1 MSVEIPGYKVL
12 RILGRGGMAKVYLAI
27 QEVFEREVA
36 LKVMS
41 KALAEDPN
49 FGQRFFREAK
59 IVSKLVHPNIVTVH
73 DVGMHDGYCYL
84 SMEYIDGQDLKHA
97 VHSMDLRQKIRAV
110 YDIAK
115 ALDYAGSKGYVHRDI
130 KPENIMFHTSD
141 GRAVLM
147 DFGIARAAES
157 DTQVTQAGTAIG
169 TPHYMSPEQ
178 AKGKAVDHRSD
189 IYSLGVVLFYIL
201 AGHVPFDAESAVAIG
216 IKHITEPIPLLPS
229 MYDALQPVV
238 DKMMSKDLAKRYQN
252 AKELMADL
260 DLIDLE
266 VLEHTVG
273 FANSTES
280 EHTTLQNMNRAGT
293 DHAEA
298 FEIEEDDFHEAP
310 AAYDAYVH
318 HEASEI
324 HDRAPVLPW
333 LIAGS
338 FVLAVV
344 GAFVHF
350 KNPELTQPLIDRV
363 TGAVPASESSVLISG
378 KSAEEIM
385 RHDLNNAA
393 GSEASVDNGDS
404 RVSSASQDD
413 APSLNDF
420 VPNDASKPLQE
431 PLAKGQIDRSSAKS
445 ANTMVATSS
454 VAGTPTAEELA
465 AQEQVDREK
474 EAALLASLKEKIIQ
488 LEDSYAGD
496 DIYLSQLVG
505 AYREAQKM
513 APSDAVIGERF
524 TQFKKK
530 EVDTLYSYAKK
541 NGSSPTLDKRVQ
553 QLKTLFPEIEE
564 NVFNEIIA
572 SGKQRKKVM
581 SLVLE
586 AQAYFKQNNLTK
598 PSGRNALDIYN
609 KVLSLDPENAE
620 AAQGKK
626 QISRKLSD
634 AAQAKYQANNLD
646 SALRSANKAL
656 SLDSKNTDAKKL
668 VKQINGI
675 LGKQKK
681 IATLLKK
688 ADQKI
693 RKGQLFTP
701 RGNGAFHDYQAVLK
715 ADPQNTTAREGLDR
729 VVDALSAKVW
739 QLVGDEEFIQ
749 AKEMMRAPVREF
761 GGNQRIK
768 SLSLALDEII
778 GEKILDLEPR
788 VEGMLIQ
795 GEPIES
801 LAERF
806 SEDFDAERSIYLGF
820 RYENFQTNTTVLQAV
835 LMDGTKRIQ
844 IAQVPVVV
852 NGAAGE
858 STFRID
864 RPVEGFPSGSYS
876 VEVRL
881 GRETLNSTLFRVK

>member
-1 MSVEIPGYKVL
+1 MSVEIPGYNIL

-189 IYSLGVVLFYIL
+189 IYSLGVVLFYSL

-229 MYDALQPVV
+229 MYDALQPIV
-238 DKMMSKDLAKRYQN
+238 DKMMSKDLSKRYQN

-260 DLIDLE
+260 DMIDIE

-273 FANSTES
+273 FASSVES
-280 EHTTLQNMNRAGT
+280 EHTTLQNMSRAGT
-293 DHAEA
+293 GQAES

-318 HEASEI
+318 HEVDEI
-324 HDRAPVLPW
+324 HDKTPILPW

-350 KNPELTQPLIDRV
+350 KNPGLTQPLVDRV
-363 TGAVPASESSVLISG
+363 VSAVPSSAPVISKPNDDSIRAGKAGSDASRVDEGAVV
-378 KSAEEIM
+378 SAEEADELQ
-385 RHDLNNAA
+385 RLTPDVASDL
-393 GSEASVDNGDS
+393 
-404 RVSSASQDD
+404 
-413 APSLNDF
+413 APAL
-420 VPNDASKPLQE
+420 PE
-431 PLAKGQIDRSSAKS
+431 PLAKGQIDRSSAPGADVGATKPKQS
-445 ANTMVATSS
+445 TVAT
-454 VAGTPTAEELA
+454 AEALA
-465 AQEQVDREK
+465 AQAQAEREK
-474 EAALLASLKEKIIQ
+474 LASLKEKILQ

-505 AYREAQKM
+505 AYREAM
-513 APSDAVIGERF
+513 NIAPGDSAIDERF
-524 TQFKKK
+524 VQFRKK
-530 EVDTLYSYAKK
+530 EIDTLYSYAKK

-553 QLKTLFPEIEE
+553 QLQTLFPEIEK
-564 NVFNEIIA
+564 NVFSEIRA

-598 PSGRNALDIYN
+598 PPGRNALDIYQ
-609 KVLSLDPENAE
+609 KVLSLDPGNAE
-620 AAQGKK
+620 AEQGKK
-626 QISRKLSD
+626 LISRKLSD
-634 AAQAKYQANNLD
+634 AAQSKYQANNLA
-646 SALRSANKAL
+646 SSLRSANKAL
-656 SLDSKNTDAKKL
+656 SLDPKNTEAKKL
-668 VKQINGI
+668 AKQINAI

-681 IATLLKK
+681 IATLLKN

-701 RGNGAFHDYQAVLK
+701 SGKGAFHDYQTVLK
-715 ADPQNTTAREGLDR
+715 SDPQNTTAREGLDR

-761 GGNQRIK
+761 GRNQRIK

-778 GEKILDLEPR
+778 GEKIMDLEPR

-806 SEDFDAERSIYLGF
+806 SDDFDAERSIYLGF

>member
-238 DKMMSKDLAKRYQN
+238 DKMMSKDLSKRYQN

-273 FANSTES
+273 FASAAES
-280 EHTTLQNMNRAGT
+280 EHTTLQNINRAGT
-293 DHAEA
+293 DQAES

-324 HDRAPVLPW
+324 HDRAPILPW

-338 FVLAVV
+338 FVLAVAGV
-344 GAFVHF
+344 FVHF
-350 KNPELTQPLIDRV
+350 KNPELTQPLIDRLAGTTPV
-363 TGAVPASESSVLISG
+363 SEPSVSTPR
-378 KSAEEIM
+378 KNAEEIM
-385 RHDLNNAA
+385 LNDLNTAA
-393 GSEASVDNGDS
+393 GSDASADNDGG
-404 RVSSASQDD
+404 RVSSVGQDGAS
-413 APSLNDF
+413 SLNDL
-420 VPNDASKPLQE
+420 VPSDVSIPSQE
-431 PLAKGQIDRSSAKS
+431 PLAKGYIDRSSVSNAKP
-445 ANTMVATSS
+445 AETSI
-454 VAGTPTAEELA
+454 PTAEELA
-465 AQEQVDREK
+465 AQELVETERNI
-474 EAALLASLKEKIIQ
+474 ALLSSLKEKIIQ
-488 LEDSYAGD
+488 LEDSYASD

-505 AYREAQKM
+505 AYREAQKV
-513 APSDAVIGERF
+513 APGDAVIGERF

-541 NGSSPTLDKRVQ
+541 SGSSPTLDKRVQ
-553 QLKTLFPEIEE
+553 QLKTLFPEIEK

-609 KVLSLDPENAE
+609 KVLSLDPGNTEAE
-620 AAQGKK
+620 QGKK

-646 SALRSANKAL
+646 SALSSANKAL
-656 SLDSKNTDAKKL
+656 SLDPKNKEAKNL
-668 VKQINGI
+668 ATQIKGI
-675 LGKQKK
+675 LSKQKR
-681 IATLLKK
+681 IATLLEK
-688 ADQKI
+688 ADKKI

-701 RGNGAFHDYQAVLK
+701 RGNGAFHDYQTVLK

-778 GEKILDLEPR
+778 GEKIMDLEPR

-806 SEDFDAERSIYLGF
+806 SDDFDAERSIYLGF

-881 GRETLNSTLFRVK
+881 GPETLNSTLFRVK